1 MNRLKI
7 VISFC
12 LGIAVAA
19 LSLFFFAGVDAFN
32 GESSETGIRF
42 QKSFSGMDGGHFV
55 FCGESITPNKLLCLV
70 SFSGSDSIWEAFL
83 VDHSYPVE
91 DWFERLQDFD
101 GQNFYTTSGDRI
113 AVTYLRGE

>member
-19 LSLFFFAGVDAFN
+19 LSLFFVAGVDAFN
-32 GESSETGIRF
+32 
-42 QKSFSGMDGGHFV
+42 
-55 FCGESITPNKLLCLV
+55 GESITPNKLLCLV

-101 GQNFYTTSGDRI
+101 GQNFYTT
-113 AVTYLRGE
+113 